1 MRTPPLR
8 LLLYVATVLFLILD
22 TANCFNSFVPLR
34 IYFSLASPS
43 PRSSLLPLLPSSPY
57 RCPSLSYVSRRRSST
72 LPPFDSTSGL
82 RAVSVP
88 PSPSADPD
96 DVSLPTSSDATLP
109 SLRSP
114 LLPDAATP
122 PSGLPKDFSPRNTAK
137 QLRKLNEEIDAVAAK
152 IDAEKAEWKK
162 ANTKYKPVYQKSID
176 VLNEAL
182 KGLRATRDKLIDASF
197 AAPVPAPGES
207 TPLYEF
213 CAFCCRRPP
222 PQCVCVTNPY
232 PPPTLA
238 CHYALLR
245 FSSPP
250 PSRRHRILL
259 CHSSCLHRSQ
269 RPACCGR

>member
-96 DVSLPTSSDATLP
+96 DVSLPTSSDATLA
-109 SLRSP
+109 SLLNSP
-114 LLPDAATP
+114 LIPGAATP

-152 IDAEKAEWKK
+152 IDAKEAERKTETNGTEKG
-162 ANTKYKPVYQKSID
+162 VLLKSID

-182 KGLRATRDKLIDASF
+182 KGLRATRDKLIDASI
-197 AAPVPAPGES
+197 AAQVPVPGKS

-213 CAFCCRRPP
+213 CALCCRRPP
-222 PQCVCVTNPY
+222 LCVHRRLTSAPLDCNY
-232 PPPTLA
+232 
-238 CHYALLR
+238 CLLR
-245 FSSPP
+245 SSPP
-250 PSRRHRILL
+250 LPCRRHPR
-259 CHSSCLHRSQ
+259 
-269 RPACCGR
+269 

>member
-43 PRSSLLPLLPSSPY
+43 PRSSLPVLPSSPY

-109 SLRSP
+109 SLLNSP
-114 LLPDAATP
+114 LIPGAATP
-122 PSGLPKDFSPRNTAK
+122 PSGLLKDFSPRNTAK

-162 ANTKYKPVYQKSID
+162 ANAEDKPVYQKSID
-176 VLNEAL
+176 VLNSRLE
-182 KGLRATRDKLIDASF
+182 RLISHRRELSLAGI
-197 AAPVPAPGES
+197 AAPVPAPGKS
-207 TPLYEF
+207 TPLYDS
-213 CAFCCRRPP
+213 CALCCRRPP
-222 PQCVCVTNPY
+222 LTVC
-232 PPPTLA
+232 A
-238 CHYALLR
+238 
-245 FSSPP
+245 
-250 PSRRHRILL
+250 
-259 CHSSCLHRSQ
+259 
-269 RPACCGR
+269 

>member
-43 PRSSLLPLLPSSPY
+43 PRSSLPLLPSSPY

-82 RAVSVP
+82 RAVSAP

-109 SLRSP
+109 SLLNSP

-152 IDAEKAEWKK
+152 IDAKEAEWKK
-162 ANTKYKPVYQKSID
+162 ANAEDKPVYQKSID

-182 KGLRATRDKLIDASF
+182 KGLRATRDKLINASI
-197 AAPVPAPGES
+197 AAQVPVPGKS
-207 TPLYEF
+207 TPLYEL
-213 CAFCCRRPP
+213 CALCCRRPTL
-222 PQCVCVTNPY
+222 CVHMRLTSAP
-232 PPPTLA
+232 LA
-238 CHYALLR
+238 CNYSLLR
-245 FSSPP
+245 SSPP
-250 PSRRHRILL
+250 PLSRRHPR
-259 CHSSCLHRSQ
+259 
-269 RPACCGR
+269 